1 MIKEA
6 VHTAEAASAKSLRLS
21 LTQQIQDHLCLTRQ
35 AEETGTTKAKNKAK
49 PLHRQV
55 RLHGT

>member
-1 MIKEA
+1 MKISLMIKEA

-35 AEETGTTKAKNKAK
+35 AEETGRT
-49 PLHRQV
+49 LQD
-55 RLHGT
+55 